1 MIINKTFINYLLISI
16 SLLFTGCAYFTAHGR
31 AFKRAEKAVS
41 QSDFDLAVN
50 ECISS
55 LKKNRSYQP
64 AINLLEDIFPATVKK
79 HHNTIDNHIHSQKQ
93 FHWDPVVTELNTLI
107 SLVDNLNSLGM
118 NQTEVWLFKA
128 EVRDY
133 HSELEDVQIN
143 AAESHYQA
151 GLKNMGFDD
160 REHLRS
166 AASEFKTA
174 MQYSEDYK
182 DSSTLYQQCRVA
194 ASLRLGILPFE
205 NKSGKKKYGGIGN
218 TLSNDVISRLLQN
231 DELMEFV
238 DIINRDQ
245 LDLII
250 EEQKLSHSGLIDPSN
265 SIELGKIVG
274 IHRLLVG
281 EVTQILSTKVKDTVD
296 KKRVTKKIVIRTE
309 TYEDSEGNTRKRS
322 IYGNVK
328 ATVRVH
334 TINTEA
340 SVIAGYQIIDV
351 TTAAIMNSG
360 NLTGQASYNYE
371 WATFSG
377 DKRALDWQM
386 KSLTSKKAEAPPA
399 TEQMVLQA
407 LENLTNQVYS
417 AIKSAV
423 E

>member
-1 MIINKTFINYLLISI
+1 MVIKKTIINYLLISI
-16 SLLFTGCAYFTAHGR
+16 SLLFLGCAYFSAHGR

-41 QSDFDLAVN
+41 QSNFDLAVN

-55 LKKNRSYQP
+55 LNKNRSYHP
-64 AINLLEDIFPATVKK
+64 AIDLLEDIFPAAVKK
-79 HHNTIDNHIHSQKQ
+79 HHNTIDNHINSQQQ

-118 NQTEVWLFKA
+118 NQTEIWLFKA
-128 EVRDY
+128 NIRDY
-133 HSELEDVQIN
+133 HTELKDAQSN

-151 GLKNMGFDD
+151 GLDQMEFDD
-160 REHLRS
+160 RDHLRS

-174 MQYSEDYK
+174 MKFSENYK
-182 DSSTLYQQCRVA
+182 DCSTLYQQCREG
-194 ASLRLGILPFE
+194 ASLRLAILPFE

-218 TLSNDVISRLLQN
+218 TLSNEVISRLLQN

-265 SIELGKIVG
+265 SIELGKIAGV
-274 IHRLLVG
+274 HRLLVG
-281 EVTQILSTKVKDTVD
+281 EVTQILSPKAKETVD
-296 KKRVTKKIVIRTE
+296 KKRVTRKIVIRTE
-309 TYEDSEGNTRKRS
+309 TYEDSEGKTRKRNV
-322 IYGNVK
+322 YGNVK

-334 TINTEA
+334 IINTEA

-351 TTAAIMNSG
+351 TTAAILNSG
-360 NLTGQASYNYE
+360 NLTGQATYNYE

-386 KSLTSKKAEAPPA
+386 KSLTSKKVEAPPA
-399 TEQMVLQA
+399 QEQMVLRA

-417 AIKSAV
+417 AIKSAM